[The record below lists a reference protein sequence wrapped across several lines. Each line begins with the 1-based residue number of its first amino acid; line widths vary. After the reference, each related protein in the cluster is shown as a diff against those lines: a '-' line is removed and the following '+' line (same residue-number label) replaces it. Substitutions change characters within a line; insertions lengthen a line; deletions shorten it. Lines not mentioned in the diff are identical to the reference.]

1 MLLWEAYI
9 RQAVHKVQLLK
20 KVRVGTMKTKTKKW
34 AGVFSV
40 LLSSSFVLSACGG
53 QEDTASTEPVKQQD
67 LKNIKIE
74 KIAAT
79 DKTKV
84 PDKAKNRKDTLVVG
98 INKPGGVFLPYFQQ
112 NGWDGNVTSVI
123 FASLVSTDKQGK
135 PIPELA
141 EKWDVSS
148 DQLTYTFHLRKDLK
162 FSDGSPLT
170 ADDVAFTLTLL
181 HDKAYEGE
189 IDISQYAVKGGKEYK
204 EGKATSIEGLQVID
218 PQTIKI
224 TTEKVN
230 SQTLTALGGPVL
242 SKAYYGKDYK
252 QNTSLDY
259 LKELYGKPIAAGPY
273 KFEKYIPGQEVRF
286 VANENYYAGKPKIP
300 NFIYKI
306 TAGDTKLQLFQTG
319 EVDYTGLG
327 TGDEILEQAK
337 GLQFANIQ
345 IETAASF
352 SYIYMNNNKPYLKD
366 KKVRQA
372 LIYGLDR
379 KKYVDTALKGYG
391 TVANVPIHPTS
402 WAYTEEGVNKYEY
415 DKEKAK
421 KLLDEAG
428 WKVGSDGV
436 REKDGQKL
444 KLSYFGPSSAK
455 DSDLLI
461 PIAKENYKEIG
472 VEFNPEFMDFNTML
486 SKVNKGDYDLASVS
500 TPITSDPSETAGEYL
515 SGVNEKSLGYKNA
528 KVDELIKKG
537 IETVD
542 IEKRKPIYKELYK
555 ELSDDPPV
563 ILLNYRRTIT
573 GYNGNIKGIDPEKYN
588 SISANLPVLSIEK

>member
-1 MLLWEAYI
+1 M
-9 RQAVHKVQLLK
+9 K
-20 KVRVGTMKTKTKKW
+20 KKTKKW

-40 LLSSSFVLSACGG
+40 LMSSSLVLSACGG

-98 INKPGGVFLPYFQQ
+98 ISKPGGVFLPYFQQ

-204 EGKATSIEGLQVID
+204 EGKATSIEGIQVVD

-230 SQTLTALGGPVL
+230 SQAIFVLGGTVL

-306 TAGDTKLQLFQTG
+306 TSGDTKLQLFQTG

-337 GLQFANIQ
+337 GLEFANIQ

-415 DKEKAK
+415 NKEKAK

-515 SGVNEKSLGYKNA
+515 SGVNDKSLGYKNA

-573 GYNGNIKGIDPEKYN
+573 GYNGNIKGIDSEKYN
-588 SISANLPVLSIEK
+588 SISANLPVLSFEK

>member
-1 MLLWEAYI
+1 M
-9 RQAVHKVQLLK
+9 K
-20 KVRVGTMKTKTKKW
+20 KKTKKW

-40 LLSSSFVLSACGG
+40 LLSSSLVLSACGG
-53 QEDTASTEPVKQQD
+53 QEDAASTEPVKQQD
-67 LKNIKIE
+67 LKSVKIE
-74 KIAAT
+74 KISAT

-84 PDKAKNRKDTLVVG
+84 PDKAKNRKETLVVG
-98 INKPGGVFLPYFQQ
+98 ISKPGGVFLPYFQQ

-148 DQLTYTFHLRKDLK
+148 DQLTYTFYLRKDLK

-189 IDISQYAVKGGKEYK
+189 VDISQYAVKGGKEYK
-204 EGKATSIEGLQVID
+204 EGKATSIEGIQVVD
-218 PQTIKI
+218 QQTIKI

-230 SQTLTALGGPVL
+230 SQAIFVLGGTVL

-259 LKELYGKPIAAGPY
+259 LKDLYGKPLAAGPY

-286 VANENYYAGKPKIP
+286 VANENYYAGKPKIQ

-306 TAGDTKLQLFQTG
+306 TSGDTKLQLFQTG
-319 EVDYTGLG
+319 EVDHTGLG
-327 TGDEILEQAK
+327 TGDEVLEQAK
-337 GLQFANIQ
+337 ALEFANIQ
-345 IETAASF
+345 IETAPSF

-428 WKVGSDGV
+428 WKVGSDGI

-515 SGVNEKSLGYKNA
+515 STANETSLGYKNA
-528 KVDELIKKG
+528 KVDELIQKG

-588 SISANLPVLSIEK
+588 SISANLPVLSFEK

>member
-1 MLLWEAYI
+1 M
-9 RQAVHKVQLLK
+9 
-20 KVRVGTMKTKTKKW
+20 GTMKKKTKKW

-40 LLSSSFVLSACGG
+40 LLSSSLVLSACGG
-53 QEDTASTEPVKQQD
+53 QEDAASTEPVKQQD
-67 LKNIKIE
+67 LKSVKIE

-98 INKPGGVFLPYFQQ
+98 ISKPGGVFLPYFQQ

-189 IDISQYAVKGGKEYK
+189 VDISQYAVKGGKEYK
-204 EGKATSIEGLQVID
+204 EGKATSIEGIQVVD
-218 PQTIKI
+218 QQTIKI

-230 SQTLTALGGPVL
+230 SQAIFVLGGTVL

-259 LKELYGKPIAAGPY
+259 LKDLYGKPLAAGPY

-286 VANENYYAGKPKIP
+286 VANENYYAGKPKIQ

-306 TAGDTKLQLFQTG
+306 TSGDTKLQLFQTG
-319 EVDYTGLG
+319 EVDHTGLG
-327 TGDEILEQAK
+327 TGDEVLEQAK
-337 GLQFANIQ
+337 ALEFANIQ
-345 IETAASF
+345 IETAPSF

-428 WKVGSDGV
+428 WKVGSDGI

-515 SGVNEKSLGYKNA
+515 STANETSLGYKNA
-528 KVDELIKKG
+528 KVDELIQKG

-588 SISANLPVLSIEK
+588 SISANLPVLSFEK

>member
-1 MLLWEAYI
+1 M
-9 RQAVHKVQLLK
+9 K
-20 KVRVGTMKTKTKKW
+20 KKTKKW

-40 LLSSSFVLSACGG
+40 LMSSSLVLSACGG
-53 QEDTASTEPVKQQD
+53 QEDAASTEPVKQQD
-67 LKNIKIE
+67 LKNVKIE

-98 INKPGGVFLPYFQQ
+98 ISKPGGVFLPYFQQ

-123 FASLVSTDKQGK
+123 FESLVSTDKQGK

-189 IDISQYAVKGGKEYK
+189 VDISQYAVKGGKEYK
-204 EGKATSIEGLQVID
+204 EGKATSIEGIQVVD

-230 SQTLTALGGPVL
+230 SQAIFVLGGTVL

-259 LKELYGKPIAAGPY
+259 LKDLYGKPLAAGPY

-286 VANENYYAGKPKIP
+286 VANENYYAGKPKIQ

-306 TAGDTKLQLFQTG
+306 TSGDTKLQLFQTG
-319 EVDYTGLG
+319 EVDHTGLG
-327 TGDEILEQAK
+327 TGDEVLEQAK
-337 GLQFANIQ
+337 ALEFANIQ
-345 IETAASF
+345 IETAPSF

-428 WKVGSDGV
+428 WKVGSDGI

-515 SGVNEKSLGYKNA
+515 STANETSLGYKNA
-528 KVDELIKKG
+528 KVDELIQKG

-588 SISANLPVLSIEK
+588 SISANLPVLSFEK

>member
-1 MLLWEAYI
+1 M
-9 RQAVHKVQLLK
+9 K
-20 KVRVGTMKTKTKKW
+20 KKTKKW

-40 LLSSSFVLSACGG
+40 LMSSSLVLSACGG
-53 QEDTASTEPVKQQD
+53 QEDAASTEPVKKQD
-67 LKNIKIE
+67 LKNVKIE

-98 INKPGGVFLPYFQQ
+98 ISKPGGVFLPYFQQ

-189 IDISQYAVKGGKEYK
+189 VDISQYAVKGGKEYK
-204 EGKATSIEGLQVID
+204 EGKATSIEGIQVVD

-230 SQTLTALGGPVL
+230 SQAIFVLGGTVL

-259 LKELYGKPIAAGPY
+259 LKDLYGKPLAAGPY

-286 VANENYYAGKPKIP
+286 VANENYYAGKPKIQ

-306 TAGDTKLQLFQTG
+306 TSGDTKLQLFQTG
-319 EVDYTGLG
+319 EVDHTGLG
-327 TGDEILEQAK
+327 TGDEVLEQAK
-337 GLQFANIQ
+337 ALEFANIQ
-345 IETAASF
+345 IETAPSF

-428 WKVGSDGV
+428 WKVGSDGI

-515 SGVNEKSLGYKNA
+515 STANETSLGYKNA
-528 KVDELIKKG
+528 KVDELIQKG

-588 SISANLPVLSIEK
+588 SISANLPVLSFEK

>member
-1 MLLWEAYI
+1 M
-9 RQAVHKVQLLK
+9 K
-20 KVRVGTMKTKTKKW
+20 KKTKKW

-40 LLSSSFVLSACGG
+40 LLSSSLVLSACGG
-53 QEDTASTEPVKQQD
+53 EEEKASTEPVKQQD
-67 LKNIKIE
+67 LKNVKVE
-74 KIAAT
+74 KIVAT
-79 DKTKV
+79 DKTKI
-84 PDKAKNRKDTLVVG
+84 PDKAKNRKDTFISG
-98 INKPGGVFLPYFQQ
+98 ISKPGGVFLPYFQD

-123 FASLVSTDKQGK
+123 FAPLVRTDKQGK
-135 PIPELA
+135 PEPVLA

-148 DQLTYTFHLRKDLK
+148 DQLTYTFHLRKGLK

-181 HDKAYEGE
+181 HDKAYEGG
-189 IDISQYAVKGGKEYK
+189 DDVLQYAIKGGQDYK
-204 EGKATSIEGLQVID
+204 DGKATSIEGIKIVD
-218 PQTIKI
+218 PQTIQI
-224 TTEKVN
+224 TTEKAN
-230 SQTLTALGGPVL
+230 AQALVGLGREVL

-259 LKELYGKPIAAGPY
+259 LKELYGKPLAAGPY
-273 KFEKYIPGQEVRF
+273 KFEKYVPGQEVRF
-286 VANENYYAGKPKIP
+286 VANEHYYAGEPKIK

-306 TAGDTKLQLFQTG
+306 TSADTKFQLFQTG
-319 EVDYTGLG
+319 EVDYTGVG
-327 TGDEILEQAK
+327 TGDEILEQVK
-337 GLQFANIQ
+337 GLGFANIE
-345 IETAASF
+345 IETASSF
-352 SYIYMNNNKPYLKD
+352 SYIRMNSKKPYLQD

-402 WAYTEEGVNKYEY
+402 WAYTDEGINKYEY
-415 DKEKAK
+415 NLEKAK

-428 WKVGSDGV
+428 WKAGSDGI

-444 KLSYFGPSSAK
+444 KLTYYGSSSAK
-455 DSDLLI
+455 EGDLFI
-461 PIAKENYKEIG
+461 PIAKENYKELG

-500 TPITSDPSETAGEYL
+500 TPITADPSETVGGYSSEGE
-515 SGVNEKSLGYKNA
+515 GNSLGYKNK

-542 IEKRKPIYKELYK
+542 LEKRKPIYKELYK

-563 ILLNYRRTIT
+563 ILLNYRKVIT
-573 GYNGNIKGIDPEKYN
+573 AYNANIKGIDPEKYDG
-588 SISANLPVLSIEK
+588 ISTNLPVLSIEK

>member
-1 MLLWEAYI
+1 M
-9 RQAVHKVQLLK
+9 K
-20 KVRVGTMKTKTKKW
+20 KKIKKW

-40 LLSSSFVLSACGG
+40 LLSSSLVLSACGG

-67 LKNIKIE
+67 LKNIKVE
-74 KIAAT
+74 NIAAT

-98 INKPGGVFLPYFQQ
+98 ISKPGGVFLPYFQQ

-135 PIPELA
+135 PTPELA
-141 EKWDVSS
+141 EKWDISS

-181 HDKAYEGE
+181 HDKAYEGDK
-189 IDISQYAVKGGKEYK
+189 DISQYAVKGGKEYK
-204 EGKATSIEGLQVID
+204 EGKATSIEGIQVVD

-230 SQTLTALGGPVL
+230 SQALTALGGEVL

-259 LKELYGKPIAAGPY
+259 LKALYEKPIAAGPY

-306 TAGDTKLQLFQTG
+306 TSGDTKLQLFQTG

-327 TGDEILEQAK
+327 TGDEVLEQAK
-337 GLQFANIQ
+337 ALEFANIQ

-352 SYIYMNNNKPYLKD
+352 SYIYMNNNKSYLKD

-528 KVDELIKKG
+528 KVDELIQKG

-588 SISANLPVLSIEK
+588 SISANLPALSIEK

>member
-1 MLLWEAYI
+1 
-9 RQAVHKVQLLK
+9 
-20 KVRVGTMKTKTKKW
+20 MKKTKKW

-98 INKPGGVFLPYFQQ
+98 ISKPGGVFLPYFQQ

-135 PIPELA
+135 PTPELA

-189 IDISQYAVKGGKEYK
+189 MDISQYVVKGGKEYK
-204 EGKATSIEGLQVID
+204 EGKATSIEGIQVVD
-218 PQTIKI
+218 PQTIKV

-327 TGDEILEQAK
+327 TGDEVLEQAK

-528 KVDELIKKG
+528 KVDELIQKG

-588 SISANLPVLSIEK
+588 SISANLPVLSFEK

>member
-1 MLLWEAYI
+1 M
-9 RQAVHKVQLLK
+9 K
-20 KVRVGTMKTKTKKW
+20 KKTKKW

-40 LLSSSFVLSACGG
+40 LMSSSLVLSACGG
-53 QEDTASTEPVKQQD
+53 QEDAASTEPVKQQD
-67 LKNIKIE
+67 LKNVKIE

-98 INKPGGVFLPYFQQ
+98 ISKPGGVFLPYFQQ

-189 IDISQYAVKGGKEYK
+189 VDISQYAVKGGKEYK
-204 EGKATSIEGLQVID
+204 EGKATSIEGIQVVD

-230 SQTLTALGGPVL
+230 SQAIFVLGGTVL

-259 LKELYGKPIAAGPY
+259 LKDLYGKPLAAGPY

-286 VANENYYAGKPKIP
+286 VANENYYAGKPKIQ

-306 TAGDTKLQLFQTG
+306 TSGDTKLQLFQTG
-319 EVDYTGLG
+319 EVDHTGLG
-327 TGDEILEQAK
+327 TGDEVLEQAK
-337 GLQFANIQ
+337 ALEFANIQ
-345 IETAASF
+345 IETAPSF

-428 WKVGSDGV
+428 WKVGSDGI

-515 SGVNEKSLGYKNA
+515 STANETSLGYKNA
-528 KVDELIKKG
+528 KVDELIQKG
-537 IETVD
+537 LETVD

-588 SISANLPVLSIEK
+588 SISANLPVLSFEK

>member
-1 MLLWEAYI
+1 M
-9 RQAVHKVQLLK
+9 K
-20 KVRVGTMKTKTKKW
+20 KKTKKW

-40 LLSSSFVLSACGG
+40 LLSSSLVLSACGG
-53 QEDTASTEPVKQQD
+53 QEDAASTEPVKQQD
-67 LKNIKIE
+67 LKSVKIE

-98 INKPGGVFLPYFQQ
+98 ISKPGGVFLPCFQQ

-189 IDISQYAVKGGKEYK
+189 VDISQYAVKGGKEYK
-204 EGKATSIEGLQVID
+204 EGKATSIEGIQVVD
-218 PQTIKI
+218 QQTIKI

-230 SQTLTALGGPVL
+230 SQAIFVLGGTVL

-259 LKELYGKPIAAGPY
+259 LKDLYGKPLAAGPY

-286 VANENYYAGKPKIP
+286 VANENYYAGKPKIQ

-306 TAGDTKLQLFQTG
+306 TSGDTKLQLFQTG
-319 EVDYTGLG
+319 EVDHTGLG
-327 TGDEILEQAK
+327 TGDEVLEQAK
-337 GLQFANIQ
+337 ALEFANIQ
-345 IETAASF
+345 IETAPSF

-428 WKVGSDGV
+428 WKVGSDGI

-515 SGVNEKSLGYKNA
+515 STANETSLGYKNA
-528 KVDELIKKG
+528 KVDELIQKG

-588 SISANLPVLSIEK
+588 SISANLPVLSFEK

>member
-1 MLLWEAYI
+1 M
-9 RQAVHKVQLLK
+9 K
-20 KVRVGTMKTKTKKW
+20 KKTKKW

-40 LLSSSFVLSACGG
+40 LMSSSLVLSACGG

-74 KIAAT
+74 KIAAK

-141 EKWDVSS
+141 EKWDISS

-189 IDISQYAVKGGKEYK
+189 VDISQYAVKGGKAYK
-204 EGKATSIEGLQVID
+204 EGTATSIEGIQVVD
-218 PQTIKI
+218 PQTIKV

-230 SQTLTALGGPVL
+230 SQAIFVLGGTVL

-259 LKELYGKPIAAGPY
+259 LKELYGKPLAAGPY

-286 VANENYYAGKPKIP
+286 VANENYYAGKPKIQ

-306 TAGDTKLQLFQTG
+306 TSGDTKLQLFQTG
-319 EVDYTGLG
+319 EVDHTGLG
-327 TGDEILEQAK
+327 TGDEVLEQAK
-337 GLQFANIQ
+337 ALEFANIQ
-345 IETAASF
+345 IETAPSF

-428 WKVGSDGV
+428 WKVGSDGI

-486 SKVNKGDYDLASVS
+486 SKVNKGDYDLASVA
-500 TPITSDPSETAGEYL
+500 TPITSDPSETVGEYL
-515 SGVNEKSLGYKNA
+515 SGANEKSLGYKNA
-528 KVDELIKKG
+528 KVDELIQKG

-588 SISANLPVLSIEK
+588 SISANLPVLSFEK

>member
-1 MLLWEAYI
+1 M
-9 RQAVHKVQLLK
+9 K
-20 KVRVGTMKTKTKKW
+20 KKTKKW

-40 LLSSSFVLSACGG
+40 LMSSSLVLSACGG

-98 INKPGGVFLPYFQQ
+98 ISKPGGVFLPYFQQ

-204 EGKATSIEGLQVID
+204 EGKATSIEGIQVVD

-230 SQTLTALGGPVL
+230 SQAIFVLGGTVL

-306 TAGDTKLQLFQTG
+306 TSGDTKLQLFQTG

-337 GLQFANIQ
+337 GLEFANIQ

-366 KKVRQA
+366 KEVRQA

-415 DKEKAK
+415 NKEKAK

-515 SGVNEKSLGYKNA
+515 SGVNDKSLGYKNA

-573 GYNGNIKGIDPEKYN
+573 GYNGNIKGVDSEKYN
-588 SISANLPVLSIEK
+588 SISANLPVLSFEK

>member
-1 MLLWEAYI
+1 M
-9 RQAVHKVQLLK
+9 K
-20 KVRVGTMKTKTKKW
+20 KKTKKW

-40 LLSSSFVLSACGG
+40 LLSSSLVLSACGG

-67 LKNIKIE
+67 LKNIKVE
-74 KIAAT
+74 NIAAT

-98 INKPGGVFLPYFQQ
+98 ISKPGGVFLPYFQQ

-135 PIPELA
+135 PTPELA
-141 EKWDVSS
+141 EKWDISS

-181 HDKAYEGE
+181 HDKAYEGDK
-189 IDISQYAVKGGKEYK
+189 DISQYAVKGGKEYK
-204 EGKATSIEGLQVID
+204 EGKANSIEGIQVVD

-230 SQTLTALGGPVL
+230 SQALTALGGEVL

-252 QNTSLDY
+252 QNASLDY
-259 LKELYGKPIAAGPY
+259 LKALYEKPIAAGPY

-306 TAGDTKLQLFQTG
+306 TSGDTKLQLFQTG

-327 TGDEILEQAK
+327 TGDEVLEQAK
-337 GLQFANIQ
+337 ALEFANIQ

-428 WKVGSDGV
+428 WKVGSDGI

-528 KVDELIKKG
+528 KVDELIQKG

-588 SISANLPVLSIEK
+588 SISANLPALSIEK

>member
-1 MLLWEAYI
+1 M
-9 RQAVHKVQLLK
+9 K
-20 KVRVGTMKTKTKKW
+20 KKTKKW

-40 LLSSSFVLSACGG
+40 LLSSSLVLSACGG
-53 QEDTASTEPVKQQD
+53 QEDAASTEPVKQQD
-67 LKNIKIE
+67 LKSLKIE

-98 INKPGGVFLPYFQQ
+98 ISKPGGVFLPYFQQ

-189 IDISQYAVKGGKEYK
+189 VDISQYAVKGGKEYK
-204 EGKATSIEGLQVID
+204 EGKATSIEGIQVVD
-218 PQTIKI
+218 QQTIKI

-230 SQTLTALGGPVL
+230 SQAIFVLGGTVL

-259 LKELYGKPIAAGPY
+259 LKDLYGKPLAAGPY

-286 VANENYYAGKPKIP
+286 VANENYYAGKPKIQ

-306 TAGDTKLQLFQTG
+306 TSGDTKLQLFQTG
-319 EVDYTGLG
+319 EVDHTGLG
-327 TGDEILEQAK
+327 TGDEVLEQAK
-337 GLQFANIQ
+337 ALEFANIQ
-345 IETAASF
+345 IETAPSF
-352 SYIYMNNNKPYLKD
+352 SYIYMNNNKSYLKD

-428 WKVGSDGV
+428 WKVGSDGI

-515 SGVNEKSLGYKNA
+515 STANETSLGYKNA
-528 KVDELIKKG
+528 KVDELIQKG

-588 SISANLPVLSIEK
+588 SISANLPVLSFEK

>member
-1 MLLWEAYI
+1 M
-9 RQAVHKVQLLK
+9 K
-20 KVRVGTMKTKTKKW
+20 KKTKKW

-40 LLSSSFVLSACGG
+40 LLSSSLVLSACGG

-67 LKNIKIE
+67 LKNIKVE
-74 KIAAT
+74 NIAAT

-98 INKPGGVFLPYFQQ
+98 ISKPGGVFLPYFQQ

-135 PIPELA
+135 PTPELA
-141 EKWDVSS
+141 EKWDISS

-181 HDKAYEGE
+181 HDKAYEGDK
-189 IDISQYAVKGGKEYK
+189 DISQYAVKGGKEYK
-204 EGKATSIEGLQVID
+204 EGKTTSIEGIQVVD

-230 SQTLTALGGPVL
+230 SQALTALGGEVL

-259 LKELYGKPIAAGPY
+259 LKALYEKPIAAGPY

-306 TAGDTKLQLFQTG
+306 TSGDTKLQLFQTG

-327 TGDEILEQAK
+327 TGDEVLEQAK
-337 GLQFANIQ
+337 ALEFANIQ

-428 WKVGSDGV
+428 WKVGSDGI

-528 KVDELIKKG
+528 KVDELIQKG

-588 SISANLPVLSIEK
+588 SISANLPALSIEK

>member
-1 MLLWEAYI
+1 M
-9 RQAVHKVQLLK
+9 K
-20 KVRVGTMKTKTKKW
+20 KKTKKW

-40 LLSSSFVLSACGG
+40 LLSSSLVLSACGG

-67 LKNIKIE
+67 LKNIKVENIT
-74 KIAAT
+74 AT

-98 INKPGGVFLPYFQQ
+98 ISKPGGVFLPYFQQ

-135 PIPELA
+135 PTPELA
-141 EKWDVSS
+141 EKWDISS

-181 HDKAYEGE
+181 HDKAYEGDK
-189 IDISQYAVKGGKEYK
+189 DISQYAVKGGKEYK
-204 EGKATSIEGLQVID
+204 EGKANSIEGIQVVD

-230 SQTLTALGGPVL
+230 SQALTALGGEVL

-252 QNTSLDY
+252 QNASLDY
-259 LKELYGKPIAAGPY
+259 LKALYEKPIAAGPY

-306 TAGDTKLQLFQTG
+306 TSGDTKLQLFQTG

-327 TGDEILEQAK
+327 TGDEVLEQAK
-337 GLQFANIQ
+337 ALEFANIQ

-428 WKVGSDGV
+428 WKVGSDGI

-528 KVDELIKKG
+528 KVDELIQKG

>member
-1 MLLWEAYI
+1 M
-9 RQAVHKVQLLK
+9 K
-20 KVRVGTMKTKTKKW
+20 KKTKKW

-40 LLSSSFVLSACGG
+40 LMSSSLVLSACGG
-53 QEDTASTEPVKQQD
+53 QEDAASTEPVKQQD
-67 LKNIKIE
+67 LKNVKIE

-98 INKPGGVFLPYFQQ
+98 ISKPGGVFLPYFQQ

-189 IDISQYAVKGGKEYK
+189 VDISQYAVKGGKEYK
-204 EGKATSIEGLQVID
+204 EGKATSIEGIQVVD

-224 TTEKVN
+224 TAEKVN
-230 SQTLTALGGPVL
+230 SQAIFVLGGTVL

-259 LKELYGKPIAAGPY
+259 LKDLYGKPLAAGPY

-286 VANENYYAGKPKIP
+286 VANENYYAGKPKIQ

-306 TAGDTKLQLFQTG
+306 TSGDTKLQLFQTG
-319 EVDYTGLG
+319 EVDHTGLG
-327 TGDEILEQAK
+327 TGDEVLEQAK
-337 GLQFANIQ
+337 ALEFANIQ
-345 IETAASF
+345 IETAPSF

-428 WKVGSDGV
+428 WKVGSDGI

-515 SGVNEKSLGYKNA
+515 STANETSLGYKNA
-528 KVDELIKKG
+528 KVDELIQKG

-588 SISANLPVLSIEK
+588 SISANLPVLSFEK

>member
-1 MLLWEAYI
+1 M
-9 RQAVHKVQLLK
+9 K
-20 KVRVGTMKTKTKKW
+20 KKTKKW

-40 LLSSSFVLSACGG
+40 LMSSSLVLSACGG

-98 INKPGGVFLPYFQQ
+98 ISKPGGVFLPYFQQ

-148 DQLTYTFHLRKDLK
+148 DQLTYTFHLRKGLK

-204 EGKATSIEGLQVID
+204 EGKATSIEGIQVVD

-230 SQTLTALGGPVL
+230 SQAIFVLGGTVL

-306 TAGDTKLQLFQTG
+306 TSGDTKLQLFQTG

-337 GLQFANIQ
+337 GLEFANIQ

-444 KLSYFGPSSAK
+444 KLSYFGPNSAK

-500 TPITSDPSETAGEYL
+500 TPITSDPSETSGEYL
-515 SGVNEKSLGYKNA
+515 SGVNDKSLGYKNA

-573 GYNGNIKGIDPEKYN
+573 GYNGNIKGIDSEKYN
-588 SISANLPVLSIEK
+588 SISANLPVLSFEK

>member
-1 MLLWEAYI
+1 M
-9 RQAVHKVQLLK
+9 K
-20 KVRVGTMKTKTKKW
+20 KKTKKW

-40 LLSSSFVLSACGG
+40 LLSSSLVLSACGG
-53 QEDTASTEPVKQQD
+53 QGDTASTEPVKQQD
-67 LKNIKIE
+67 LKNVKIE

-98 INKPGGVFLPYFQQ
+98 ISKPGGVFLPYFQQ

-189 IDISQYAVKGGKEYK
+189 VDISQYAVKGGKEYK
-204 EGKATSIEGLQVID
+204 EGKATSIEGIQVVD

-230 SQTLTALGGPVL
+230 SQAIFVLGGTVL

-259 LKELYGKPIAAGPY
+259 LKDLYGKPLAAGPY

-286 VANENYYAGKPKIP
+286 VANENYYAGKPKIQ

-306 TAGDTKLQLFQTG
+306 TSGDTKLQLFQTG
-319 EVDYTGLG
+319 EVDHTGLG
-327 TGDEILEQAK
+327 TGDEVLEQAK
-337 GLQFANIQ
+337 ALEFANIQ
-345 IETAASF
+345 IETAPSY

-428 WKVGSDGV
+428 WKVGSDGI

-515 SGVNEKSLGYKNA
+515 STANETSLGYKLS
-528 KVDELIKKG
+528 LIH
-537 IETVD
+537 I
-542 IEKRKPIYKELYK
+542 
-555 ELSDDPPV
+555 
-563 ILLNYRRTIT
+563 
-573 GYNGNIKGIDPEKYN
+573 
-588 SISANLPVLSIEK
+588 

>member
-1 MLLWEAYI
+1 M
-9 RQAVHKVQLLK
+9 K
-20 KVRVGTMKTKTKKW
+20 KKTKKW

-40 LLSSSFVLSACGG
+40 LMSSSLVLSACGG

-84 PDKAKNRKDTLVVG
+84 PDKAKNRKDRLVVG
-98 INKPGGVFLPYFQQ
+98 ISKPGGVFLPYFQQ

-204 EGKATSIEGLQVID
+204 EGKATSIEGIQVVD

-230 SQTLTALGGPVL
+230 SQAIFVLGGTVL

-306 TAGDTKLQLFQTG
+306 TSGDTKLQLFQTG

-337 GLQFANIQ
+337 GLEFANIQ

-515 SGVNEKSLGYKNA
+515 SGVNDKSLGYKNA

-573 GYNGNIKGIDPEKYN
+573 GYNGNIKGIDSEKYN
-588 SISANLPVLSIEK
+588 SISANLPVLSFEK

>member
-1 MLLWEAYI
+1 M
-9 RQAVHKVQLLK
+9 K
-20 KVRVGTMKTKTKKW
+20 KKTKKW

-40 LLSSSFVLSACGG
+40 LLSSSLVLSACGG
-53 QEDTASTEPVKQQD
+53 QEDAASTEPVKQQD
-67 LKNIKIE
+67 LKSVKIE
-74 KIAAT
+74 KISAT

-98 INKPGGVFLPYFQQ
+98 ISKPGGVFLPYFQQ

-189 IDISQYAVKGGKEYK
+189 VDISQYAVKGGKEYK
-204 EGKATSIEGLQVID
+204 EGKATSIEGIQVVD
-218 PQTIKI
+218 QQTIKI

-230 SQTLTALGGPVL
+230 SQAIFVLGGTVL

-259 LKELYGKPIAAGPY
+259 LKDLYGKPLAAGPY

-286 VANENYYAGKPKIP
+286 VANENYYAGKPKIQ

-306 TAGDTKLQLFQTG
+306 TSGDTKLQLFQTG
-319 EVDYTGLG
+319 EVDHTGLG
-327 TGDEILEQAK
+327 TGDEVLEQAK
-337 GLQFANIQ
+337 ALEFANIQ
-345 IETAASF
+345 IETAPSF
-352 SYIYMNNNKPYLKD
+352 SYIYMNNNKSYLKD

-428 WKVGSDGV
+428 WKVGSDGI

-515 SGVNEKSLGYKNA
+515 STANETSLGYKNA
-528 KVDELIKKG
+528 KVDELIQKG

-588 SISANLPVLSIEK
+588 SISANLPVLSFEK

>member
-1 MLLWEAYI
+1 M
-9 RQAVHKVQLLK
+9 K
-20 KVRVGTMKTKTKKW
+20 KKTKKW

-40 LLSSSFVLSACGG
+40 LLSSSLVLSACGG

-67 LKNIKIE
+67 LKNVKIE
-74 KIAAT
+74 KITAT

-98 INKPGGVFLPYFQQ
+98 ISKPGGVFLPYFQQ

-148 DQLTYTFHLRKDLK
+148 DQLTYTFHLRKNLK

-189 IDISQYAVKGGKEYK
+189 VDISQYAVKGGKEYK
-204 EGKATSIEGLQVID
+204 EGKATSIEGIQVVD

-230 SQTLTALGGPVL
+230 SQAIFVLGGTVL

-259 LKELYGKPIAAGPY
+259 LKDLYGKPLAAGPY

-286 VANENYYAGKPKIP
+286 VANENYYAGKPKIQ

-306 TAGDTKLQLFQTG
+306 TSGDTKLQLFQTG
-319 EVDYTGLG
+319 EVDHTGLG
-327 TGDEILEQAK
+327 TGDEVLEQVKA
-337 GLQFANIQ
+337 LEFANIQ
-345 IETAASF
+345 IETAPSF

-428 WKVGSDGV
+428 WKVGSDGI

-515 SGVNEKSLGYKNA
+515 STANETSLGYKNA
-528 KVDELIKKG
+528 KVDELIQKG

-588 SISANLPVLSIEK
+588 SISANLPVLSFEK

>member
-1 MLLWEAYI
+1 M
-9 RQAVHKVQLLK
+9 K
-20 KVRVGTMKTKTKKW
+20 KKTKKW

-40 LLSSSFVLSACGG
+40 LMSSSLVLSACGG
-53 QEDTASTEPVKQQD
+53 QEDKASTEPVKQQD

-98 INKPGGVFLPYFQQ
+98 ISKPGGVFLPYFQQ

-204 EGKATSIEGLQVID
+204 EGKATSIEGIQVVD

-230 SQTLTALGGPVL
+230 SQAIFVLGGTVL

-306 TAGDTKLQLFQTG
+306 TSGDTKLQLFQTG

-337 GLQFANIQ
+337 GLEFANIQ

-515 SGVNEKSLGYKNA
+515 SGANDKSLGYKNA

-573 GYNGNIKGIDPEKYN
+573 GYNGNIKGIDSEKYN
-588 SISANLPVLSIEK
+588 SISANLPVLSFEK

>member
-1 MLLWEAYI
+1 M
-9 RQAVHKVQLLK
+9 K
-20 KVRVGTMKTKTKKW
+20 KKTKKW

-40 LLSSSFVLSACGG
+40 LLSSSLVLSACGG

-84 PDKAKNRKDTLVVG
+84 PDKAKDRKDTLVVG
-98 INKPGGVFLPYFQQ
+98 ISKPGGVFLPYFQQ

-135 PIPELA
+135 PTPELA

-189 IDISQYAVKGGKEYK
+189 IDISQYAVKGGKDYK
-204 EGKATSIEGLQVID
+204 EGKATSIEGIQVVD

-242 SKAYYGKDYK
+242 SKAYYGKGYK

-428 WKVGSDGV
+428 WKIGSDGI

-515 SGVNEKSLGYKNA
+515 SGVNEESLGYKNA
-528 KVDELIKKG
+528 KVDELIQKG

>member
-1 MLLWEAYI
+1 M
-9 RQAVHKVQLLK
+9 K
-20 KVRVGTMKTKTKKW
+20 KKTKKW

-40 LLSSSFVLSACGG
+40 LMSSSLVLSACGG
-53 QEDTASTEPVKQQD
+53 QEDAASTEPVKQQD
-67 LKNIKIE
+67 LKNVKIE

-98 INKPGGVFLPYFQQ
+98 ISKPGGVFLPYFQQ

-189 IDISQYAVKGGKEYK
+189 VDISQYAVKGGKEYK
-204 EGKATSIEGLQVID
+204 EGKATSIEGIQVVD

-230 SQTLTALGGPVL
+230 SQAIFVLGGTVL

-259 LKELYGKPIAAGPY
+259 LKDLYGKPLAAGPY

-286 VANENYYAGKPKIP
+286 VANENYYAGKPKIQ

-306 TAGDTKLQLFQTG
+306 TSGDTKLQLFQTG
-319 EVDYTGLG
+319 EVDHTGLG
-327 TGDEILEQAK
+327 TGDEVLEQAK
-337 GLQFANIQ
+337 ALEFANIQ
-345 IETAASF
+345 IETAPSF

-428 WKVGSDGV
+428 WKVGSDGI

-500 TPITSDPSETAGEYL
+500 TPITSDPSERAGEYL
-515 SGVNEKSLGYKNA
+515 STANETSLGYKNA
-528 KVDELIKKG
+528 KVDELIQKG

-588 SISANLPVLSIEK
+588 SISANLPVLSFEK

>member
-1 MLLWEAYI
+1 M
-9 RQAVHKVQLLK
+9 K
-20 KVRVGTMKTKTKKW
+20 KKTKKW

-40 LLSSSFVLSACGG
+40 LISSSLVLSACGG
-53 QEDTASTEPVKQQD
+53 QEDAASTEPVKQQD
-67 LKNIKIE
+67 LKNVKIE

-98 INKPGGVFLPYFQQ
+98 ISKPGGVFLPYFQQ

-189 IDISQYAVKGGKEYK
+189 VDISQYAVKGGKEYK
-204 EGKATSIEGLQVID
+204 EGKATSIEGIQVVD

-230 SQTLTALGGPVL
+230 SQAIFVLGGTVL

-259 LKELYGKPIAAGPY
+259 LKDLYGKPLAAGPY

-286 VANENYYAGKPKIP
+286 VANENYYAGKPKIQ

-306 TAGDTKLQLFQTG
+306 TSGDTKLQLFQTG
-319 EVDYTGLG
+319 EVDHTGLG
-327 TGDEILEQAK
+327 TGDEVIEQAK
-337 GLQFANIQ
+337 ALEFANIQ
-345 IETAASF
+345 IETAPSF

-428 WKVGSDGV
+428 WKVGSDGI

-515 SGVNEKSLGYKNA
+515 STANETSLGYKNA
-528 KVDELIKKG
+528 KVDELIQKG

-588 SISANLPVLSIEK
+588 SISANLPVLSFEK

>member
-1 MLLWEAYI
+1 M
-9 RQAVHKVQLLK
+9 K
-20 KVRVGTMKTKTKKW
+20 KKTKKW

-40 LLSSSFVLSACGG
+40 LLSSSLVLSACGG

-67 LKNIKIE
+67 LKNVKIE

-98 INKPGGVFLPYFQQ
+98 ISKPGGVFLPYFQQ

-204 EGKATSIEGLQVID
+204 EGKATSIEGIQVVD

-230 SQTLTALGGPVL
+230 SQAIFVLGGTVL

-259 LKELYGKPIAAGPY
+259 LKDLYGKPLAAGPY

-286 VANENYYAGKPKIP
+286 VANENYYAGKPKIQ

-306 TAGDTKLQLFQTG
+306 TSGDTKLQLFQTG
-319 EVDYTGLG
+319 EVDHTGLG
-327 TGDEILEQAK
+327 TGDEVLEQAK
-337 GLQFANIQ
+337 ALEFANIQ
-345 IETAASF
+345 IETAPSF

-428 WKVGSDGV
+428 WKVGSDGI

-515 SGVNEKSLGYKNA
+515 STANETSLGYKNA
-528 KVDELIKKG
+528 KVDELIQKG

-588 SISANLPVLSIEK
+588 SISANLPVLSFEK

>member
-1 MLLWEAYI
+1 M
-9 RQAVHKVQLLK
+9 K
-20 KVRVGTMKTKTKKW
+20 KKTKKW

-40 LLSSSFVLSACGG
+40 LLSSSLVLSACGG

-98 INKPGGVFLPYFQQ
+98 ISKPGGVFLPYFQQ

-135 PIPELA
+135 PTPELA

-189 IDISQYAVKGGKEYK
+189 IDISQYAVKGGKDYK
-204 EGKATSIEGLQVID
+204 EGKATSIEGIQVVD

-242 SKAYYGKDYK
+242 SKAYYGKGYK

-428 WKVGSDGV
+428 WKVGSDGI

-515 SGVNEKSLGYKNA
+515 SSANETSLGYKNA
-528 KVDELIKKG
+528 KVDELIQKG

-555 ELSDDPPV
+555 ELSEDPPV

>member
-1 MLLWEAYI
+1 M
-9 RQAVHKVQLLK
+9 
-20 KVRVGTMKTKTKKW
+20 GTMKKKTKKW

-40 LLSSSFVLSACGG
+40 LMSSSLVLSACGG
-53 QEDTASTEPVKQQD
+53 QEDAASTEPVKQQD
-67 LKNIKIE
+67 LKNVKIE

-98 INKPGGVFLPYFQQ
+98 ISKPGGVFLPYFQQ

-189 IDISQYAVKGGKEYK
+189 VDISQYAVKGGKEYK
-204 EGKATSIEGLQVID
+204 EGKATSIEGIQVVD

-230 SQTLTALGGPVL
+230 SQAIFVLGGTVL

-259 LKELYGKPIAAGPY
+259 LKDLYGKPLAAGPY

-286 VANENYYAGKPKIP
+286 VANENYYAGKPKIQ

-306 TAGDTKLQLFQTG
+306 TSGDTKLQLFQTG
-319 EVDYTGLG
+319 EVDHTGLG
-327 TGDEILEQAK
+327 TGDEVLEQAK
-337 GLQFANIQ
+337 ALEFANIQ
-345 IETAASF
+345 IETAPSF

-428 WKVGSDGV
+428 WKVGSDGI

-515 SGVNEKSLGYKNA
+515 STANETSLGYKNA
-528 KVDELIKKG
+528 KVDELIQKG

-588 SISANLPVLSIEK
+588 SISANLPVLSFEK

>member
-1 MLLWEAYI
+1 M
-9 RQAVHKVQLLK
+9 K
-20 KVRVGTMKTKTKKW
+20 KKTKKW

-40 LLSSSFVLSACGG
+40 LLSSSLVLSACGE
-53 QEDTASTEPVKQQD
+53 QEDTDSTEPVKQQD

-98 INKPGGVFLPYFQQ
+98 ISKPGGVFLPYFQQ

-135 PIPELA
+135 PTPELA

-189 IDISQYAVKGGKEYK
+189 IDISQYAVKGGKDYK
-204 EGKATSIEGLQVID
+204 EGKATSIEGIQVVD

-242 SKAYYGKDYK
+242 SKAYYGKGYK

-428 WKVGSDGV
+428 WKVGSDGI

-515 SGVNEKSLGYKNA
+515 SSANETSLGYKNA
-528 KVDELIKKG
+528 KVDELIQKG

>member
-1 MLLWEAYI
+1 M
-9 RQAVHKVQLLK
+9 K
-20 KVRVGTMKTKTKKW
+20 KKTKKW

-40 LLSSSFVLSACGG
+40 LLSSSLVLSACGG

-67 LKNIKIE
+67 LKNVKIE
-74 KIAAT
+74 KISAT

-98 INKPGGVFLPYFQQ
+98 ISKPGGVFLPYFQQ

-148 DQLTYTFHLRKDLK
+148 DQLTYTFHLRKNLK

-189 IDISQYAVKGGKEYK
+189 VDISQYAVKGGKEYK
-204 EGKATSIEGLQVID
+204 EGKATSIEGIQVVD

-230 SQTLTALGGPVL
+230 SQAIFVLGGTVL

-259 LKELYGKPIAAGPY
+259 LKDLYGKPLAAGPY

-286 VANENYYAGKPKIP
+286 VANENYYAGKPKIQ

-306 TAGDTKLQLFQTG
+306 TSGDTKLQLFQTG
-319 EVDYTGLG
+319 EVDHTGLG
-327 TGDEILEQAK
+327 TGDEVLEQAK
-337 GLQFANIQ
+337 ALEFANIQ
-345 IETAASF
+345 IETAPSF

-428 WKVGSDGV
+428 WKVGSDGI

-515 SGVNEKSLGYKNA
+515 STANETSLGYKNA
-528 KVDELIKKG
+528 KVDELIQKG

-588 SISANLPVLSIEK
+588 SISANLPVLSFEK

>member
-1 MLLWEAYI
+1 M
-9 RQAVHKVQLLK
+9 K
-20 KVRVGTMKTKTKKW
+20 KKTKKW

-40 LLSSSFVLSACGG
+40 LMSSSLVLSACGG
-53 QEDTASTEPVKQQD
+53 QEDAASTEPVKQQD
-67 LKNIKIE
+67 LKNVKIE

-98 INKPGGVFLPYFQQ
+98 ISKPGGVFLPYFQQ

-189 IDISQYAVKGGKEYK
+189 VDISQYAVKGGKEYK
-204 EGKATSIEGLQVID
+204 EGKATSIEGIQVVD

-230 SQTLTALGGPVL
+230 SQAIFVLGGTVL

-259 LKELYGKPIAAGPY
+259 LKDLYGKPLPAGPY

-286 VANENYYAGKPKIP
+286 VANENYYAGKPKIQ

-306 TAGDTKLQLFQTG
+306 TSGDTKLQLFQTG
-319 EVDYTGLG
+319 EVDHTGLG
-327 TGDEILEQAK
+327 TGDEVLEQAK
-337 GLQFANIQ
+337 ALEFANIQ
-345 IETAASF
+345 IETAPSF

-428 WKVGSDGV
+428 WKVGSDGI

-515 SGVNEKSLGYKNA
+515 STANETSLGYKNA
-528 KVDELIKKG
+528 KVDELIQKG

-588 SISANLPVLSIEK
+588 SISANLPVLSFEK

>member
-1 MLLWEAYI
+1 M
-9 RQAVHKVQLLK
+9 K
-20 KVRVGTMKTKTKKW
+20 KKTKKW

-40 LLSSSFVLSACGG
+40 LMSSSLVLSACGG
-53 QEDTASTEPVKQQD
+53 QEDTASIEPVKQQD
-67 LKNIKIE
+67 LKNIKVE

-98 INKPGGVFLPYFQQ
+98 ISKPGGVFLPYFQQ

-204 EGKATSIEGLQVID
+204 EGKATSIEGIQVVD

-230 SQTLTALGGPVL
+230 SQAIFVLGGTVL

-306 TAGDTKLQLFQTG
+306 TSGDTKLQLFQTG

-337 GLQFANIQ
+337 GLEFANIQ

-515 SGVNEKSLGYKNA
+515 SGVNDKSLGYKNA

-573 GYNGNIKGIDPEKYN
+573 GYNGNIKGIDSEKYN
-588 SISANLPVLSIEK
+588 SISANLPVLSFEK

>member
-1 MLLWEAYI
+1 M
-9 RQAVHKVQLLK
+9 K
-20 KVRVGTMKTKTKKW
+20 KKIKKW

-40 LLSSSFVLSACGG
+40 LLSSSLVLSACGG

-67 LKNIKIE
+67 LKNIKVE
-74 KIAAT
+74 NIAAT

-98 INKPGGVFLPYFQQ
+98 ISKPGGVFLPYFQQ

-135 PIPELA
+135 PTPELA
-141 EKWDVSS
+141 EKWDISS

-181 HDKAYEGE
+181 HDKAYEGDK
-189 IDISQYAVKGGKEYK
+189 DISQYAVKGGKEYK
-204 EGKATSIEGLQVID
+204 EGKATSIEGIQVVD

-230 SQTLTALGGPVL
+230 SQALTALGGEVL

-252 QNTSLDY
+252 QNASLDY
-259 LKELYGKPIAAGPY
+259 LKALYEKPIAAGPY

-306 TAGDTKLQLFQTG
+306 TSGDTKLQLFQTG

-327 TGDEILEQAK
+327 TGDEVLEQAK
-337 GLQFANIQ
+337 ALEFANIQ

-428 WKVGSDGV
+428 WKVGSDGI

-528 KVDELIKKG
+528 KVDELIQKG

-588 SISANLPVLSIEK
+588 SISANLPALSIEK

>member
-1 MLLWEAYI
+1 MFLVTQYYQKLI
-9 RQAVHKVQLLK
+9 
-20 KVRVGTMKTKTKKW
+20 
-34 AGVFSV
+34 
-40 LLSSSFVLSACGG
+40 
-53 QEDTASTEPVKQQD
+53 TE
-67 LKNIKIE
+67 
-74 KIAAT
+74 
-79 DKTKV
+79 
-84 PDKAKNRKDTLVVG
+84 
-98 INKPGGVFLPYFQQ
+98 
-112 NGWDGNVTSVI
+112 
-123 FASLVSTDKQGK
+123 
-135 PIPELA
+135 
-141 EKWDVSS
+141 
-148 DQLTYTFHLRKDLK
+148 
-162 FSDGSPLT
+162 
-170 ADDVAFTLTLL
+170 
-181 HDKAYEGE
+181 
-189 IDISQYAVKGGKEYK
+189 
-204 EGKATSIEGLQVID
+204 
-218 PQTIKI
+218 
-224 TTEKVN
+224 
-230 SQTLTALGGPVL
+230 
-242 SKAYYGKDYK
+242 KDYK

-259 LKELYGKPIAAGPY
+259 LKDLYGKPLAAGPY

-286 VANENYYAGKPKIP
+286 IANENYYAGKPKIQ

-306 TAGDTKLQLFQTG
+306 TSGDTKLQLFQTG
-319 EVDYTGLG
+319 EVDHTGLG
-327 TGDEILEQAK
+327 TGDEVLEQAK
-337 GLQFANIQ
+337 ALEFANIQ
-345 IETAASF
+345 IETAPSF
-352 SYIYMNNNKPYLKD
+352 SYVYMNHNKPYLKD

-379 KKYVDTALKGYG
+379 KKYVDTAYKGYG

-428 WKVGSDGV
+428 WKVGSDGI

-515 SGVNEKSLGYKNA
+515 SSANEKSLGYKNS
-528 KVDELIKKG
+528 KVDELIQKG

-588 SISANLPVLSIEK
+588 SISANLPVLSFEK